1 MRSGALGI
9 EAQTGVVRIACGCL
23 LVAGCWF
30 IWPVASGQ
38 RAEQQRMAR
47 PGESVADS
55 FPGTSGTA
63 GSITGNWRRG
73 LEAVYRGD
81 VVEEV
86 HRPGREFRRQH
97 QLEVRVICV
106 GNAGRWADLAVVT
119 RLRRQE
125 DGLKEG
131 LVGIV
136 QTGEREECPALMRI
150 DWLRLYPEGRVR
162 QLLPEGPPPLTLT
175 DKTPSRDLPAPPVDS
190 FPLGEWWMFSPTA
203 DWRAGEASRWSGGQ
217 RERWEPLPAE
227 AVHGERCSVW
237 RMRLEGEVDAG
248 AELWQRQDIVWV
260 APHDGITRKVNRRIE
275 RRSGRHALPWAWV
288 ETHYELVTMAPVSG
302 RRWERLRRDLDVA
315 YCALR
320 DATALAPFAGQL
332 GPRLFEQRLARLEA
346 CLADGEAADPYYREL
361 LLAAQQALEAAQRG
375 QRTVASEET
384 SPLPVRW
391 PQIGETAPDISVG
404 KQRLASWQGQV
415 VLVIFLAAEGETT
428 ELTLAIAQALQQ
440 RYGHQAAILPLLA
453 WGDKT
458 AAEQLLQQRGWK
470 LNLYDGQTAAQRYR
484 VTTVPRF
491 LLLDKQGVVRWSFSG
506 VGPEV
511 GYLIREQLQRLL
523 TSPSHS
529 VLPDSPGGN
538 PPTNDPPLR
547 PRTP

>member
-1 MRSGALGI
+1 MRPGALGI
-9 EAQTGVVRIACGCL
+9 EAQTGVVRIACGCWL
-23 LVAGCWF
+23 LAGWWF
-30 IWPVASGQ
+30 ILPLAGGQ
-38 RAEQQRMAR
+38 GVEQQRIAA
-47 PGESVADS
+47 PGESSSDS
-55 FPGTSGTA
+55 IRGAGTKA

-73 LEAVYRGD
+73 LEAVYRGE

-106 GNAGRWADLAVVT
+106 GNPGRWADLAVVT

-131 LVGIV
+131 ILGIV
-136 QTGEREECPALMRI
+136 QAGEQEECPALMRI
-150 DWLRLYPEGRVR
+150 DWLRLYPDGRVR
-162 QLLPEGPPPLTLT
+162 QLLPEGPPPLSFT
-175 DKTPSRDLPAPPVDS
+175 DRTPARDLPAPPVDS
-190 FPLGEWWMFSPTA
+190 FALGEWWMFPPTA

-217 RERWEPLPAE
+217 RELWEQLPAE

-237 RMRLEGEVDAG
+237 RMRLEGKLEAG
-248 AELWQRQDIVWV
+248 AELWHRQDILWV
-260 APHDGITRKVNRRIE
+260 ATQDGISRKVKRRVE

-288 ETHYELVTMAPVSG
+288 ETHYELVTLVPVGG

-320 DATALAPFAGQL
+320 DATALAPLAAQL

-346 CLADGEAADPYYREL
+346 CLADGDVADPYREL
-361 LLAAQQALEAAQRG
+361 LLAAQQALEAAQHG
-375 QRTVASEET
+375 QRTVAGEEM

-391 PQIGETAPDISVG
+391 PQIGETAPDISIG

-415 VLVIFLAAEGETT
+415 VLLIFLAAEGETT

-453 WGDKT
+453 WGDKA
-458 AAEQLLQQRGWK
+458 AAEQLLQRRGWK
-470 LNLYDGQTAAQRYR
+470 LNLYDGQTAAQRYT

-491 LLLDKQGVVRWSFSG
+491 LLLDKRGIVRWSFSG

-523 TSPSHS
+523 TPSLHPVS
-529 VLPDSPGGN
+529 PDSPDGN
-538 PPTNDPPLR
+538 PPTNASPQR
-547 PRTP
+547 PREP